1 MEKWGQILK
10 WRAYHAMLSFR
21 MMRIRRHDTIRFLFI
36 LQELSQWKTEMLYKA
51 MLNHPRFEPL
61 LGIAPS
67 IENPGAEQKVIEYC
81 RENNYDYILLS
92 PQKTVGQQLKVDIIA
107 HQKPYSDSI
116 HPLHQINANKRIPT
130 VYIPYYLSTITES
143 WLVNPRNCLL
153 DWRQLVDNESCL
165 KEWKKVNRLHGI
177 NYSVTGLPF
186 MDQLMVPKSE
196 WKDVW
201 PNKDNRKRIIYA
213 PHHTVGD
220 LHMSG
225 IAYSTFLEYS
235 DFMLRLRDKY
245 KEQAYFVFKPHPRL
259 YKNLLSLWGEKKTEE
274 YYNSW
279 NLSGYSHLET
289 NGDYLALF
297 KHSDALIHDCGSFTI
312 EYLCMD
318 NPVMYL
324 SFDDHHS
331 DNMNEVAKKAYDLH
345 YKGRSETDI
354 EEFIKSVIKA
364 EDPMAEERASF
375 KEEYLATPNGKSAC
389 VNIMNVILGKQR

>member
-1 MEKWGQILK
+1 
-10 WRAYHAMLSFR
+10 
-21 MMRIRRHDTIRFLFI
+21 
-36 LQELSQWKTEMLYKA
+36 
-51 MLNHPRFEPL
+51 
-61 LGIAPS
+61 
-67 IENPGAEQKVIEYC
+67 
-81 RENNYDYILLS
+81 
-92 PQKTVGQQLKVDIIA
+92 
-107 HQKPYSDSI
+107 
-116 HPLHQINANKRIPT
+116 
-130 VYIPYYLSTITES
+130 
-143 WLVNPRNCLL
+143 
-153 DWRQLVDNESCL
+153 
-165 KEWKKVNRLHGI
+165 
-177 NYSVTGLPF
+177 